1 MKWKNKPLR
10 AFDKDI
16 PSNVSADQGFS
27 ELETALKMGLM
38 PHQWFEA
45 PRWSRVLAV
54 AVSNIRAKLDY
65 ISASERGAK

>member
-1 MKWKNKPLR
+1 MTWKNNPLS
-10 AFDKDI
+10 AFDKDM
-16 PSNVSADQGFS
+16 PSNVGADQGFS

-38 PHQWFEA
+38 PHQWMQA

-54 AVSNIRAKLDY
+54 AVTNIRSKLDY